1 MGDRRM
7 LTRKVTDDDHF
18 INLSSSAQALY
29 LHLSMNA
36 DDDGFCNQISICMF
50 RAHASMTD
58 LQALLENKY
67 LIQFENGVI
76 VIKHWRMANSLRK
89 DRHTPTN
96 FQEEFAQLELKENGT
111 YTMKKD
117 AVAERLPDGCQMV
130 AERLPQYKLSKD
142 KLSKDKLSKGGAGE
156 TRTNTRKSNV
166 DLFAELEQGQL
177 SEVYQSM
184 VRWMTY
190 KDEQKK
196 KYTPTGIK
204 SLITQVRKHV
214 DQYGADAVAECIEV
228 SMSNGYQGIIWDRMK
243 KQNKQNRDESN
254 PFLSMLMKEG
264 GADDKTGSF
273 ENPDGA
279 ESGISSVLPWSEQ
292 Y

>member
-1 MGDRRM
+1 MAERRM
-7 LTRKVTDDDHF
+7 FAKTIVLSDAFLDMPLTARC
-18 INLSSSAQALY
+18 LY
-29 LHLSMNA
+29 FTLGMLA
-36 DDDGFCNQISICMF
+36 DDDGFVNSPKSIIRQCG
-50 RAHASMTD
+50 ASEDD
-58 LQALLENKY
+58 LRI
-67 LIQFENGVI
+67 LIAKKFVIAFENGVI
-76 VIKHWRMANSLRK
+76 VIKHWRLNNYLRSDRYKPTVYADEKQRITVDESGIYHTDTDKVGIPDIGIPSIGK
-89 DRHTPTN
+89 DR
-96 FQEEFAQLELKENGT
+96 LG
-111 YTMKKD
+111 KD
-117 AVAERLPDGCQMV
+117 SIG
-130 AERLPQYKLSKD
+130 KG
-142 KLSKDKLSKGGAGE
+142 SKGGAGE

-177 SEVYQSM
+177 SEVYPSM

-264 GADDKTGSF
+264 GTDDQTGSF